1 MMRKILAAI
10 FILAGLAAM
19 SVPLFYHFYGN
30 QKTNELIEQF
40 EQNVEQEH
48 QDDGEKEEEREAEA
62 ETTDTKAPVSEEDAA
77 LLSSGD
83 VIGLIEIEVLELKYP
98 VVEGADSKQLA
109 YGIGHIPDTA
119 GIGSRGNCVLA
130 GHRGSRYGTYFKY
143 LNRLSAGDTVKVMDK
158 EGNVYLYEVISW
170 EVVGPYDNSVK
181 AQGEETELTLLTCE
195 NSGTMRLVYHCIC
208 KEGEEHGRKQQEVP
222 VWHGGGYSAGMW
234 SQANGTGQTDGN
246 GRRHTADQWY
256 PCLPATP

>member
-1 MMRKILAAI
+1 MRKILAAI
-10 FILAGLAAM
+10 FIMAGLAAM

-30 QKTNELIEQF
+30 HKTNELIEQF

-48 QDDGEKEEEREAEA
+48 KEDGEKEEEKEA
-62 ETTDTKAPVSEEDAA
+62 ETEDTKAPISEEDAA

-83 VIGLIEIEVLELKYP
+83 VIGLIEIEALELKYP

-119 GIGSRGNCVLA
+119 AIGSIGNCVLA

-158 EGNVYLYEVISW
+158 EGNVYLYEVVSW

-181 AQGEETELTLLTCE
+181 AQGVETELNLLTCE
-195 NSGTMRLVYHCIC
+195 NSGTMRLIYHCIY
-208 KEGEEHGRKQQEVP
+208 KEGE
-222 VWHGGGYSAGMW
+222 
-234 SQANGTGQTDGN
+234 
-246 GRRHTADQWY
+246 
-256 PCLPATP
+256 

>member
-1 MMRKILAAI
+1 MRKILAAI
-10 FILAGLAAM
+10 FIVAGLAAM
-19 SVPLFYHFYGN
+19 SVPLSYHFYGN

-48 QDDGEKEEEREAEA
+48 QDDGEKEEERET
-62 ETTDTKAPVSEEDAA
+62 ETDAADTKAPVSEEDAT

-143 LNRLSAGDTVKVMDK
+143 LNRLSAGDTIKVMDK
-158 EGNVYLYEVISW
+158 EGNVYLYEVVSW
-170 EVVGPYDNSVK
+170 EVVEPYDNSVK

-208 KEGEEHGRKQQEVP
+208 KEDE
-222 VWHGGGYSAGMW
+222 
-234 SQANGTGQTDGN
+234 
-246 GRRHTADQWY
+246 
-256 PCLPATP
+256 

>member
-1 MMRKILAAI
+1 MRKILAAV
-10 FILAGLAAM
+10 FITAGLAAM

-30 QKTNELIEQF
+30 HKTNELIGQF
-40 EQNVEQEH
+40 EQNIEQEH
-48 QDDGEKEEEREAEA
+48 KEDGEKEEEEERSEE
-62 ETTDTKAPVSEEDAA
+62 DTKAPISEEDAA

-83 VIGLIEIEVLELKYP
+83 VIGLIEIEALELKYP
-98 VVEGADSKQLA
+98 IVEGADSKQLA

-119 GIGSRGNCVLA
+119 AVGNKGNCVLA

-158 EGNVYLYEVISW
+158 EGNVYLYEVVSS

-195 NSGTMRLVYHCIC
+195 NSGTMRLIYHCVY
-208 KEGEEHGRKQQEVP
+208 KESE
-222 VWHGGGYSAGMW
+222 
-234 SQANGTGQTDGN
+234 
-246 GRRHTADQWY
+246 
-256 PCLPATP
+256 

>member
-1 MMRKILAAI
+1 MRKILAAI
-10 FILAGLAAM
+10 FIVAGLAAM
-19 SVPLFYHFYGN
+19 SVPLSYHFYGN

-40 EQNVEQEH
+40 EQNVEQE
-48 QDDGEKEEEREAEA
+48 RM
-62 ETTDTKAPVSEEDAA
+62 EDAA

-98 VVEGADSKQLA
+98 VVEGADSKHLA

-208 KEGEEHGRKQQEVP
+208 KEGE
-222 VWHGGGYSAGMW
+222 
-234 SQANGTGQTDGN
+234 
-246 GRRHTADQWY
+246 
-256 PCLPATP
+256 

>member
-1 MMRKILAAI
+1 MRKILAAI
-10 FILAGLAAM
+10 FIVAGLAAM

-62 ETTDTKAPVSEEDAA
+62 EAADTKAPVSEEDAA

-83 VIGLIEIEVLELKYP
+83 VNGLIEIEVLELKYP

-109 YGIGHIPDTA
+109 YGIGHILDTA

-208 KEGEEHGRKQQEVP
+208 KEGE
-222 VWHGGGYSAGMW
+222 
-234 SQANGTGQTDGN
+234 
-246 GRRHTADQWY
+246 
-256 PCLPATP
+256 